1 MEIDDLQSVQLSIK
15 KKKAYCFAEV
25 QITSVD
31 GTSYVISA
39 LVIIYT
45 NEKSNES
52 LHIKKQEMLA
62 QKKLKKPRKSSKVI
76 QGA

>member
-1 MEIDDLQSVQLSIK
+1 MIYNQFNCRLRRK
-15 KKKAYCFAEV
+15 NGYCFAEV

-76 QGA
+76 QGT

>member
-1 MEIDDLQSVQLSIK
+1 MIYNQFNCRLRRK
-15 KKKAYCFAEV
+15 NAYCFAEV